1 MIYTKKPK
9 KPIEI
14 KNLDN
19 MTFKEFVVE
28 MQKTNKLT
36 AKVGKV
42 RVKTGE
48 KIWNFWKIYGHI

>member
-9 KPIEI
+9 KPIET

-28 MQKTNKLT
+28 MQKTKKLT
-36 AKVGKV
+36 ARVGSVKI
-42 RVKTGE
+42 KTGG
-48 KIWNFWKIYGHI
+48 KK